1 MNKRK
6 GISLIVL
13 VITILVMIILAGVVV
28 VSLQK
33 NNPIEKAKEATFKNN
48 VASYKD
54 ELSLAVATRSSNGIA
69 EKINAGEADIKNYIP
84 SITKE
89 DTKKFSIIENKLAYI
104 GDVVKEDALAG
115 EIGVLACGK
124 GKSVFIDQNF
134 GENGQEIDASQDRN
148 QAIEL
153 RPGSN
158 PIKSWGP
165 VALEFD
171 AKPTRETFFNES
183 QFGDVNNWRPD
194 QNTII
199 HPHTGSKK
207 EEEVFI
213 GVNLG
218 TNGIQIIEHA
228 NDWYPFSFAKKG
240 DFAERHK
247 YKVIINDVDVYL
259 FMDGEFLGKYTSSS
273 PKVGL
278 NFNKIGGGIYGGFK
292 GVLYSIKVV
301 K

>member
-1 MNKRK
+1 MNKRR

-54 ELSLAVATRSSNGIA
+54 ELSLAVATRNSNGIT

-84 SITKE
+84 SIKKE
-89 DTKKFSIIENKLAYI
+89 DTKKFTIIEDKLAYT
-104 GDVVKEDALAG
+104 GDIVKEEALAG

-134 GENGQEIDASQDRN
+134 GVNGQEIDASQDRN
-148 QAIEL
+148 QVVEI

-183 QFGDVNNWRPD
+183 QFGNVNNSLPN

-199 HPHTGSKK
+199 QAHTGSRR

-218 TNGIQIIEHA
+218 TNGIQIVEHA
-228 NDWYPFSFAKKG
+228 NNWYPFSFTKKG
-240 DFAERHK
+240 NFSERHK
-247 YKVIINDVDVYL
+247 YKIIINDVDVYV
-259 FMDGEFLGKYTSSS
+259 FMDREFLGKYTSSS

-278 NFNKIGGGIYGGFK
+278 NFNKIGGGAYGGFK

-301 K
+301 E